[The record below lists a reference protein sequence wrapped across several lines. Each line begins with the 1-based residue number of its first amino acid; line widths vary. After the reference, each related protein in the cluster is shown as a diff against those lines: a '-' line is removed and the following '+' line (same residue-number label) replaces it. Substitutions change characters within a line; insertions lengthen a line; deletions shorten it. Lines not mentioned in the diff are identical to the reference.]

1 MTPLKGTPVKS
12 TLTVALLVS
21 CLCLPA
27 AWSEEAP
34 SSHRKAALELI
45 AITEMET
52 SLTGQAEMMVD
63 LQVQQNPL
71 IEPYRDVLLKWVRN
85 TMTWEAMA
93 PRMIQLFMDTFT
105 ESELRD
111 LVAFYKTPTG
121 KKALTQL
128 PVLFE
133 QGAKIGQEL
142 AEKNQAEL
150 EAMIA
155 ARSKELEKQGETP
168 E

>member
-1 MTPLKGTPVKS
+1 VKRAI
-12 TLTVALLVS
+12 VAALLLS
-21 CLCLPA
+21 CLSPLA
-27 AWSEEAP
+27 AWSEEAV
-34 SSHRKAALELI
+34 STHRKAALELI
-45 AITEMET
+45 AITEMEA
-52 SLTGQAEMMVD
+52 SLTAQAETMVD

-71 IEPYRDVLLKWVRN
+71 IEPYRDVLVKWLKK
-85 TMTWEAMA
+85 TMAWDAMA
-93 PRMIQLFMDTFT
+93 PRMTQLFMDTFS

-111 LVAFYKTPTG
+111 LVAFYRTPTG

-133 QGAKIGQEL
+133 QGTKIGQEL

-150 EAMIA
+150 EAMIEV
-155 ARSKELEKQGETP
+155 RRKELVGTEETP

>member
-1 MTPLKGTPVKS
+1 MKGNSVRS
-12 TLTVALLVS
+12 TFAAVAVLLS
-21 CLCLPA
+21 CLSPVA
-27 AWSEEAP
+27 AWSEEAV
-34 SSHRKAALELI
+34 STHRQAALELI

-52 SLTGQAEMMVD
+52 SMTAQAETMVD

-71 IEPYRDVLLKWVRN
+71 IQPYRDVLVKWIKK
-85 TMTWEAMA
+85 TMAWDAMA
-93 PRMIQLFMDTFT
+93 PQMTQLFMDTFS

-111 LVAFYKTPTG
+111 LIAFYKTPTG

-150 EAMIA
+150 EAMIEV
-155 ARSKELEKQGETP
+155 RRQELEKAEETP
-168 E
+168 EK